1 MSALTSAE
9 PNPAAREH
17 VQNHPRPSTAPKA
30 RHNAPAGQFSQRGR
44 LSLSTSLV
52 LLSPLVI
59 LLGVGFFWP
68 IVALLF
74 QSVSRPTWTAAHY
87 LRLFEEP
94 LYLQVIFRTIWISV
108 CTVAITLGLAYP
120 IAMLMAQAKG
130 WVAGIIAALVLLPLW
145 TSVLVRS
152 YGWIVLLQRNG
163 IINNALRDL
172 GMIDRPLSMIY
183 TEGAVLV
190 AMCHVLLPF
199 MILPIF
205 STLRNIS
212 PDLTKAALN
221 LGASRFR
228 AFYSVTLPLSL
239 PGIFAGCLMVFVLAL
254 GFYITPALVGGPRTL
269 LIATLISQ
277 QATEFLNW
285 PFAGAIST
293 VLLVLSLGVTIAFK
307 RILGVERAASHG

>member
-1 MSALTSAE
+1 
-9 PNPAAREH
+9 
-17 VQNHPRPSTAPKA
+17 V
-30 RHNAPAGQFSQRGR
+30 GQSSQRGR
-44 LSLSTSLV
+44 LSLVTSLL
-52 LLSPLVI
+52 LLSPLVV
-59 LLGVGFFWP
+59 LLGIGFFWP

-74 QSVSRPTWTAAHY
+74 QSISRPTWTAAHY
-87 LRLFEEP
+87 LHLVEEP
-94 LYLQVIFRTIWISV
+94 LYLQVIVRTIWISV
-108 CTVAITLGLAYP
+108 CTVAITLVLAYP
-120 IAMLMAQAKG
+120 IAMLMTQVKG

-172 GMIDRPLSMIY
+172 GVIDRPLSLIY
-183 TEGAVLV
+183 TEGAVLM

-221 LGASRFR
+221 LGASRFS
-228 AFYSVTLPLSL
+228 AFYTITLPLSL
-239 PGIFAGCLMVFVLAL
+239 AGIFAGCLMVFVLAL

-293 VLLVLSLGVTIAFK
+293 VLLILSLGVTIAFK
-307 RILGVERAASHG
+307 RILGVERAASHV